1 MSDFPVLFSLLQ
13 HILRGVRLPLDQ
25 IGYTIGTEVAGPRP
39 KVCGGNV
46 YPGAI
51 DSMIPSSVIAQR
63 GLQSQRA
70 ATRPRLLAHHLSS
83 SATSEYPVATTNN
96 MSFPKT
102 IKAIAID
109 RAGDIDDVLE
119 VKELP
124 FPTPAPGEVLIKASS
139 SVHEHRAAN
148 MF

>member
-1 MSDFPVLFSLLQ
+1 MPFSLLQ
-13 HILRGVRLPLDQ
+13 HIQRGVRVHLDQ

-70 ATRPRLLAHHLSS
+70 ATRNRQLAHHLSS
-83 SATSEYPVATTNN
+83 VTPGYPVATTNN

-124 FPTPAPGEVLIKASS
+124 FPTPAPGEVLIKVNSRE
-139 SVHEHRAAN
+139 HEPRATDLR
-148 MF
+148 